1 MNNTYRSQVLP
12 LVKAYNADRDMVKNM
27 VIIMTRVSETD
38 LLPHLLWTPIIIYK
52 KELEEM
58 SEMPDDD
65 CKYMLM
71 MMVTRMAMVMLMR
84 TPMIINR
91 KELEE
96 MSEMLDDDYKYVDGD
111 EDGDGD
117 VNEDTNDHLQERA

>member
-1 MNNTYRSQVLP
+1 
-12 LVKAYNADRDMVKNM
+12 
-27 VIIMTRVSETD
+27 
-38 LLPHLLWTPIIIYK
+38 
-52 KELEEM
+52 
-58 SEMPDDD
+58 MPDDD
-65 CKYMLM
+65 YKYMLM

-117 VNEDTNDHLQERA
+117 VNEDTNDHQQERA

>member
-65 CKYMLM
+65 
-71 MMVTRMAMVMLMR
+71 
-84 TPMIINR
+84 
-91 KELEE
+91 
-96 MSEMLDDDYKYVDGD
+96 YKYVDGD
-111 EDGDGD
+111 EDGASPNSHKHFFPYMGFCASIWGN
-117 VNEDTNDHLQERA
+117 VRHHCHHHHHHHHTQKSKSINTEACLIAH

>member
-1 MNNTYRSQVLP
+1 
-12 LVKAYNADRDMVKNM
+12 
-27 VIIMTRVSETD
+27 
-38 LLPHLLWTPIIIYK
+38 
-52 KELEEM
+52 
-58 SEMPDDD
+58 
-65 CKYMLM
+65 
-71 MMVTRMAMVMLMR
+71 MVMLMR

>member
-1 MNNTYRSQVLP
+1 MLP

-65 CKYMLM
+65 
-71 MMVTRMAMVMLMR
+71 
-84 TPMIINR
+84 
-91 KELEE
+91 
-96 MSEMLDDDYKYVDGD
+96 YKYFDG
-111 EDGDGD
+111 EGD
-117 VNEDTNDHLQERA
+117 VNEDTNDHQQERA

>member
-1 MNNTYRSQVLP
+1 M
-12 LVKAYNADRDMVKNM
+12 MVEIM
-27 VIIMTRVSETD
+27 VMILTMVSETD
-38 LLPHLLWTPIIIYK
+38 LLPHSL
-52 KELEEM
+52 
-58 SEMPDDD
+58 
-65 CKYMLM
+65 C
-71 MMVTRMAMVMLMR
+71 
-84 TPMIINR
+84 TPMIISR

>member
-65 CKYMLM
+65 
-71 MMVTRMAMVMLMR
+71 
-84 TPMIINR
+84 
-91 KELEE
+91 
-96 MSEMLDDDYKYVDGD
+96 YKYVDGD
-111 EDGDGD
+111 GAEDGDGD
-117 VNEDTNDHLQERA
+117 VNEDTNDHQQERA

>member
-38 LLPHLLWTPIIIYK
+38 LLPHLLWTPIIIYM

-65 CKYMLM
+65 
-71 MMVTRMAMVMLMR
+71 
-84 TPMIINR
+84 
-91 KELEE
+91 
-96 MSEMLDDDYKYVDGD
+96 YKCVDGD
-111 EDGDGD
+111 GAEDGDGD

>member
-1 MNNTYRSQVLP
+1 
-12 LVKAYNADRDMVKNM
+12 
-27 VIIMTRVSETD
+27 
-38 LLPHLLWTPIIIYK
+38 
-52 KELEEM
+52 
-58 SEMPDDD
+58 MPYDD

-71 MMVTRMAMVMLMR
+71 MMVTRMVMVMLMR

-96 MSEMLDDDYKYVDGD
+96 MSEMPDHDYKYVDGD

-117 VNEDTNDHLQERA
+117 VNEDTNDHQQERA

>member
-65 CKYMLM
+65 
-71 MMVTRMAMVMLMR
+71 
-84 TPMIINR
+84 
-91 KELEE
+91 
-96 MSEMLDDDYKYVDGD
+96 YKYVDGD
-111 EDGDGD
+111 EDGDDD
-117 VNEDTNDHLQERA
+117 VNEDTNDHQQERA